1 MGKETIPR
9 QKPKA
14 GKPGK
19 PSKPGEYDADA
30 VLAAAA
36 LRLKAGADG
45 RGEGG
50 GDSRP
55 ERPDQRHD
63 AHGTGQPPA
72 DATATTGDHRRAQ
85 TLHRRKHLR
94 RILGR
99 AEDLRRTVRD
109 LNEAVAG
116 AEADGLSRQ
125 AIIDAIYRTYQDM
138 RDDFKTMAE
147 SAELLKAIGSPA
159 QFDVIRVDS
168 IPVASTAALEMIAA
182 EDGLYASQ
190 MGRRIDANP
199 HGTDRP
205 RERKAWRIG
214 FNCGQAGIEL
224 PDKWDLEKRLTGI

>member
-9 QKPKA
+9 QQKP
-14 GKPGK
+14 KPGK
-19 PSKPGEYDADA
+19 PSKPGQHDADA
-30 VLAAAA
+30 VLALAA
-36 LRLKAGADG
+36 LRSKAGPDG
-45 RGEGG
+45 RGTSGG
-50 GDSRP
+50 TGGAQ
-55 ERPDQRHD
+55 RPDERHD
-63 AHGTGQPPA
+63 AHGEGQSPA
-72 DATATTGDHRRAQ
+72 DATASANDHRRSQA
-85 TLHRRKHLR
+85 LHRRKHLR

-109 LNEAVAG
+109 LNAAG
-116 AEADGLSRQ
+116 GEAEADGLSRQ

-138 RDDFKTMAE
+138 RDAFEVMAE

-168 IPVASTAALEMIAA
+168 IPVASAAALELIAA

-214 FNCGQAGIEL
+214 FNCGQAGIDL